1 MRYIDA
7 TLYAITS
14 FEQRRLIK
22 QQVKAGLLVAPMTG
36 DKDKDSGQ
44 SDKGKKS
51 GKLWDSSD
59 EETSSEEDFN
69 WLEEKIKNKKD
80 LNEEEKRLLK
90 GILQPPFKDRKDPDY
105 FKRLK

>member
-1 MRYIDA
+1 
-7 TLYAITS
+7 
-14 FEQRRLIK
+14 
-22 QQVKAGLLVAPMTG
+22 MTG
-36 DKDKDSGQ
+36 DKDKDGGQ

-69 WLEEKIKNKKD
+69 WLEEKLKNKKD

-105 FKRLK
+105 FKRLKYKGAGIAGVGTSDDSGVDETTLDAMRRRNRI